1 MNGPYHEHR
10 KCHLPQGYTSSLSCM
25 PAERLVQHK
34 TCMLGP
40 KRNVVR
46 IEYLELLPVS
56 TTENVFGD
64 GHNVYHLVVTP
75 TGDGVDLGIVAHGG
89 TEQRQQ

>member
-1 MNGPYHEHR
+1 
-10 KCHLPQGYTSSLSCM
+10 M

-34 TCMLGP
+34 TRMLGP
-40 KRNVVR
+40 KRNVVG

-56 TTENVFGD
+56 IAENVFGD
-64 GHNVYHLVVTP
+64 GHNVYRLVVTP
-75 TGDGVDLGIVAHGG
+75 AGDGVDLGVVARGG